1 MHAKRLFLVSVW
13 MLCGVCAVS
22 LAAREDLRLVDAAKN
37 QDWAAVS
44 TLLQEIAVDIPQPDG
59 ATALHW
65 AAHWNHLETTDLLV
79 TSNANV
85 DAENDYGATPLWVA
99 CANRHTAIVERLL
112 DAGANPN
119 SGLRSVETV
128 LMRCAHTGDP
138 EAVRALLTHGAS
150 VDAKEPSKGQTALMW
165 AVANRHPEVTRT
177 LLEYGAAVDT
187 RTSTVQQ
194 YRGTGERSTTSPA
207 GAIYFDAGGFTPLL
221 FAARHGAVDSAR
233 LLLDAGADVNDT
245 AADGNSVLVLAA
257 MSDHGRLAELL
268 LAKGAD
274 PDASGAGYTALH
286 AAVLRPAPSLMK
298 ALLAK
303 GADPNARLV
312 KSTPVPRW
320 TYQFVFTLREKG
332 ATPFTL
338 AAKYLEPE
346 LMRLLASGGADPL
359 VKLDSGSTALMAAVG
374 LRSSRSTTR
383 RNRLVAPELVAAEWD
398 DEDRVLDSVRAAVE
412 AGAAPSINEANRAG
426 DTALHA
432 AARHGF
438 TTVAE
443 FLVDHGADLDIEN
456 KEAVTPRAILV
467 DSAGSGGN

>member
-1 MHAKRLFLVSVW
+1 
-13 MLCGVCAVS
+13 
-22 LAAREDLRLVDAAKN
+22 
-37 QDWAAVS
+37 
-44 TLLQEIAVDIPQPDG
+44 
-59 ATALHW
+59 
-65 AAHWNHLETTDLLV
+65 
-79 TSNANV
+79 
-85 DAENDYGATPLWVA
+85 
-99 CANRHTAIVERLL
+99 
-112 DAGANPN
+112 
-119 SGLRSVETV
+119 
-128 LMRCAHTGDP
+128 
-138 EAVRALLTHGAS
+138 
-150 VDAKEPSKGQTALMW
+150 
-165 AVANRHPEVTRT
+165 
-177 LLEYGAAVDT
+177 
-187 RTSTVQQ
+187 
-194 YRGTGERSTTSPA
+194 
-207 GAIYFDAGGFTPLL
+207 
-221 FAARHGAVDSAR
+221 
-233 LLLDAGADVNDT
+233 
-245 AADGNSVLVLAA
+245 
-257 MSDHGRLAELL
+257 
-268 LAKGAD
+268 
-274 PDASGAGYTALH
+274 
-286 AAVLRPAPSLMK
+286 MK

-312 KSTPVPRW
+312 KGTPVPRW
-320 TYQFVFTLREKG
+320 TYQFVFTLRETG

-346 LMRLLASGGADPL
+346 LMRLLAHGGADPL